1 MRARRGEQ
9 QSEVG
14 SGAARHR
21 KTNRERK
28 QDRDEE
34 DRRAA
39 AHIPYTYGQTGPSS
53 PAYPVGVKPA
63 LTLVL
68 GGLIAACALGVG
80 AFLALRGGEPAPRAE
95 RPARTAPEPAARP
108 TRNLAARVPAGDTI
122 ALRDRPGG
130 RVLARVGARTEFG
143 SPQTLAV
150 AIERG
155 DWVALRRPISLEVDL
170 SRRELAVRDAEG
182 VERRISIAIG
192 APDTPTPPGEFYI
205 TDKLP
210 GARFGPYYGCC
221 ILALSGRQP
230 NLPEGWSGGDR
241 LAVHGSPT
249 TPWGHAV
256 SNGCLHAAENDL
268 RYLMKTVPLGTQVS
282 VHS

>member
-1 MRARRGEQ
+1 
-9 QSEVG
+9 
-14 SGAARHR
+14 
-21 KTNRERK
+21 
-28 QDRDEE
+28 
-34 DRRAA
+34 
-39 AHIPYTYGQTGPSS
+39 
-53 PAYPVGVKPA
+53 VGVKPA

-155 DWVALRRPISLEVDL
+155 DWVALRSPALDNGKLGWADARAAGLRLLRRPISLEVDL

-249 TPWGHAV
+249 PTWGHAV

>member
-80 AFLALRGGEPAPRAE
+80 AFLALR
-95 RPARTAPEPAARP
+95 
-108 TRNLAARVPAGDTI
+108 
-122 ALRDRPGG
+122 DRPGG

-155 DWVALRRPISLEVDL
+155 DWVALRSPALDNGKLGWADARAAGLRLLRRPISLEVDL

-249 TPWGHAV
+249 PTWGHAV

>member
-122 ALRDRPGG
+122 ALRDRPAADRGACPPAARRARG
-130 RVLARVGARTEFG
+130 R
-143 SPQTLAV
+143 
-150 AIERG
+150 
-155 DWVALRRPISLEVDL
+155 
-170 SRRELAVRDAEG
+170 
-182 VERRISIAIG
+182 G
-192 APDTPTPPGEFYI
+192 APEGRPWARARRRAAPGTPRRR
-205 TDKLP
+205 
-210 GARFGPYYGCC
+210 AHRRR
-221 ILALSGRQP
+221 SGR
-230 NLPEGWSGGDR
+230 R
-241 LAVHGSPT
+241 AR
-249 TPWGHAV
+249 A
-256 SNGCLHAAENDL
+256 
-268 RYLMKTVPLGTQVS
+268 
-282 VHS
+282 

>member
-108 TRNLAARVPAGDTI
+108 TRNLA
-122 ALRDRPGG
+122 
-130 RVLARVGARTEFG
+130 
-143 SPQTLAV
+143 
-150 AIERG
+150 
-155 DWVALRRPISLEVDL
+155 
-170 SRRELAVRDAEG
+170 VRDAEG

-192 APDTPTPPGEFYI
+192 APDTPTPLGELYI
-205 TDKLP
+205 PDTLP
-210 GARFGPYYGCC
+210 GTRFAP
-221 ILALSGRQP
+221 
-230 NLPEGWSGGDR
+230 
-241 LAVHGSPT
+241 SPT
-249 TPWGHAV
+249 CTP
-256 SNGCLHAAENDL
+256 
-268 RYLMKTVPLGTQVS
+268 
-282 VHS
+282 